1 MSKVHQSL
9 VQAGVAEQALMGI
22 LCLAQEL
29 ERLDISYRLTGNFI
43 TKTLTENTETQI

>member
-22 LCLAQEL
+22 LCLQEL